1 MPRMT
6 SRRAVTWVAGCV
18 AAFALALVQGCVT
31 RTDALAPIVAITEPK
46 SGTTRSTEDLRIVGY
61 AMDDEGIAA
70 IRVDGT
76 DLLSFDVYA
85 SERGRSF
92 VEFAFTLPGLQ
103 DGETSTRI
111 VVEDVTG
118 RRSALT
124 YVLRI
129 DTTPPTIELLEAV
142 RLEDGRLRVDGV
154 ARDDV
159 AVSAITVGGVPLP
172 ISPTQEHRFSL
183 ATTASPGSVV
193 VVEDA
198 AGNRTEVV
206 LP

>member
-1 MPRMT
+1 MIMRPT
-6 SRRAVTWVAGCV
+6 ARRSNVVTLLLACAVLTGC
-18 AAFALALVQGCVT
+18 FQ
-31 RTDALAPIVAITEPK
+31 RTDALAPVVAIREPK
-46 SGTTRSTEDLRIVGY
+46 SGATRSTDDLRIVGY
-61 AMDDEGIAA
+61 AMDDEGIAS
-70 IRVDGT
+70 IRVDDT
-76 DLLSFDVYA
+76 DLLAFDVYA
-85 SERGRSF
+85 SERGRAF

-118 RRSALT
+118 RSSALT

-129 DTTPPTIELLEAV
+129 DTTPPTLELLEAV
-142 RLEDGRLRVDGV
+142 RLADGRLRVEGV

-159 AVSAITVGGVPLP
+159 SLSAITVGGVPLP
-172 ISPTQEHRFSL
+172 ISPTTEHRFSL
-183 ATTASPGSVV
+183 ATTAEPGSWV